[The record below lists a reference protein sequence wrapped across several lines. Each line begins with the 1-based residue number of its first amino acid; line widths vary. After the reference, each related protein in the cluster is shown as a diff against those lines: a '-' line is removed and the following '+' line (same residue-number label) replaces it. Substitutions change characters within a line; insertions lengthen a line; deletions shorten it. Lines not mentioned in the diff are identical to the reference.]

1 MQCFTESLLTVK
13 GQLSEWVH
21 LRAAE
26 GTIDA
31 ILSEDQCSLRVTCT
45 CVWKTPLYTLVIRR
59 QVADCVSG
67 YHDFVCDTTRRGLK
81 VSAASCGT
89 LTDRGLAFSVPP
101 TAGTRW
107 LHLLKGTMMELSN
120 PEFMERYAV
129 NIQAMERALPQCV
142 GREDFKK
149 LLVECLVLHHRIIQK
164 LGADSLGDMCF
175 DQSPRRIAENA
186 SAKAAA
192 DAATAGPGQPQ
203 PEVTMPVH
211 QPAVGTSGQ
220 SADGN
225 AAHATTA
232 ANCSKL
238 RLLPNTVTPGPAP
251 CPPDPATDP
260 SSSGRRSV
268 APARRTL
275 DLNSASIGTAGVPSP
290 GKLDLGCERSRD
302 CMAEGCSRM
311 CNAFLRTSSSHC
323 LSNAAVP
330 HL

>member
-31 ILSEDQCSLRVTCT
+31 ILSQDQCSLRVTCT
-45 CVWKTPLYTLVIRR
+45 CVWKTPLHTQVIRR

-81 VSAASCGT
+81 VSAAICGA
-89 LTDRGLAFSVPP
+89 LTDLGLAFSVPP

-107 LHLLKGTMMELSN
+107 LHLLKGTMMEVSN

-164 LGADSLGDMCF
+164 LGADSLGDTCF

-186 SAKAAA
+186 SAQAAA

-220 SADGN
+220 GSTSALLR
-225 AAHATTA
+225 TA
-232 ANCSKL
+232 RTFCLTRRPLALRIRPQIRPPQSGGCTGKADSRSEQCEHRNCS
-238 RLLPNTVTPGPAP
+238 V
-251 CPPDPATDP
+251 
-260 SSSGRRSV
+260 SW
-268 APARRTL
+268 
-275 DLNSASIGTAGVPSP
+275 
-290 GKLDLGCERSRD
+290 
-302 CMAEGCSRM
+302 
-311 CNAFLRTSSSHC
+311 
-323 LSNAAVP
+323 
-330 HL
+330 